1 MSMFNVAI
9 INGDGYS
16 EILTAA
22 AKKVLTAVSEKLG
35 FSLNFHPVDARA
47 FLGKSESEILKTDE
61 YKVVKSADAAIAGAF
76 SSDFARGSVHDDV
89 ITLICKNLGLFGCFR
104 SIKSF
109 YNTINCSALNDKDEV
124 SNVDFLIVHDIAAR
138 QFVEKGYKTG
148 KVGREAY
155 DVVTLPEMYAERIGR
170 VAYELAEKRKNRLAS
185 VDLADTFNT
194 EFLRRKI
201 THEINED
208 YPLVNLTSYT
218 LESVVTP
225 LLFSPSSFDV
235 IVANENASDTL
246 FSLGAAISGGF
257 GNLCEGYL
265 GDAATG
271 LYKPAKV
278 ARFDAKNPHGVNP
291 AGIILAAAKML
302 EYSFDKSLAKT
313 AVENAVEEVISQNF
327 VTHDMKNGRD
337 ETQKVISTEE
347 FTDEVIKRL

>member
-22 AKKVLTAVSEKLG
+22 AKKVLTAVSEKFG

-76 SSDFARGSVHDDV
+76 SSDFTRNSVHDDV
-89 ITLICKNLGLFGCFR
+89 ITLICKNLGLFGNFR

-170 VAYELAEKRKNRLAS
+170 VAYELA
-185 VDLADTFNT
+185 
-194 EFLRRKI
+194 
-201 THEINED
+201 
-208 YPLVNLTSYT
+208 
-218 LESVVTP
+218 
-225 LLFSPSSFDV
+225 
-235 IVANENASDTL
+235 
-246 FSLGAAISGGF
+246 
-257 GNLCEGYL
+257 
-265 GDAATG
+265 
-271 LYKPAKV
+271 
-278 ARFDAKNPHGVNP
+278 
-291 AGIILAAAKML
+291 
-302 EYSFDKSLAKT
+302 
-313 AVENAVEEVISQNF
+313 
-327 VTHDMKNGRD
+327 
-337 ETQKVISTEE
+337 
-347 FTDEVIKRL
+347 